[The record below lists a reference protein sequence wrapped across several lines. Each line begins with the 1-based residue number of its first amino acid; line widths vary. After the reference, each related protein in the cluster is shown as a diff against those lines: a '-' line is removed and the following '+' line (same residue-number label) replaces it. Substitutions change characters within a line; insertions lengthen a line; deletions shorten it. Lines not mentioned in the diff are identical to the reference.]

1 MSQSKR
7 TVEQLSAEIGSDF
20 DKYIDDL
27 YSNLRA
33 TTPIR
38 TGQARRSWKKTGKD
52 PIKSGRKELVLQNTV
67 DYADRLDNGYSSQA
81 PRGIV
86 KPAFNRTRKK

>member
-1 MSQSKR
+1 MSQSRR

-20 DKYIDDL
+20 DGYIDDL
-27 YSNLRA
+27 FGNLKA

-38 TGQARRSWKKTGKD
+38 TGAARRSWKKTGKD
-52 PIKSGRKELVLQNTV
+52 PLKSGRKETVLQNTV
-67 DYADRLDNGYSSQA
+67 DYADRLDKGYSSQA

>member
-1 MSQSKR
+1 MSQSRR

-20 DKYIDDL
+20 DGYIDDL
-27 YSNLRA
+27 YANLRA

-52 PIKSGRKELVLQNTV
+52 PLKSGRRETVLQNTV
-67 DYADRLDNGYSSQA
+67 DYADRLDKGYSSQA

>member
-27 YSNLRA
+27 YANLRA

-52 PIKSGRKELVLQNTV
+52 PLKSGRRETVLQNTV
-67 DYADRLDNGYSSQA
+67 DYADRLDKGYSSQA